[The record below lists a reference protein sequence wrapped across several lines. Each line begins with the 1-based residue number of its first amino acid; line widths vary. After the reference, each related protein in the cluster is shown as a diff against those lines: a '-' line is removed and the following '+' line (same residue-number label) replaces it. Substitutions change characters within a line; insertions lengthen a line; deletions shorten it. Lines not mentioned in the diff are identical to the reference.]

1 MKCFIKN
8 PGFTVYNTALDAE
21 EIASE
26 QKRTDTRLSDAIA
39 EAEAL
44 LDKGGFTAETT
55 AALQKAV
62 DEARAVEQ
70 YAAASA
76 EQIDQAVSSLL
87 DAVEQAVSSQS
98 GGKGS
103 AYDTM
108 EAEKYSDWSGGAL
121 KTETSQD
128 NTGGGSVGNLG
139 GTYDGAW
146 LKYDDINFGSTGA
159 ESFTVRYA
167 YNAGR
172 CGRNSRVDI
181 YLDSMDG
188 EPGSILPFVAVIRK
202 CVQPFIHLKDQV
214 SAASA
219 VSAVR
224 SAVRDVQLP
233 AETAVPVSALAAALS
248 P

>member
-1 MKCFIKN
+1 MNGSFVHLGGIDFWGDPYTDGKISR
-8 PGFTVYNTALDAE
+8 FTVYNTALDAE

-108 EAEKYSDWSGGAL
+108 E
-121 KTETSQD
+121 
-128 NTGGGSVGNLG
+128 
-139 GTYDGAW
+139 
-146 LKYDDINFGSTGA
+146 
-159 ESFTVRYA
+159 
-167 YNAGR
+167 GR
-172 CGRNSRVDI
+172 EI
-181 YLDSMDG
+181 
-188 EPGSILPFVAVIRK
+188 
-202 CVQPFIHLKDQV
+202 
-214 SAASA
+214 
-219 VSAVR
+219 
-224 SAVRDVQLP
+224 
-233 AETAVPVSALAAALS
+233 
-248 P
+248 